1 MIECDI
7 ALSEGIMNRDKLK
20 GVTAIDLTAID
31 WHIMTSP
38 SHGFISHQAMP
49 GPGGTVGH
57 RGIPVTGLEI

>member
-38 SHGFISHQAMP
+38 SHGS
-49 GPGGTVGH
+49 
-57 RGIPVTGLEI
+57 IPIRQCLGLEAQSATQVYLSLG